1 MSQKENAALG
11 DAAQERD
18 ETERGQR
25 FVEHKTFAVSAR
37 EDTTTPR
44 ASQTADAR
52 RILSP
57 MLRTASRNGWQHVL
71 DALLDLFAKWTQS
84 V

>member
-1 MSQKENAALG
+1 MNKKKNAARG
-11 DAAQERD
+11 IAAQERNEQKCAGSGFD
-18 ETERGQR
+18 
-25 FVEHKTFAVSAR
+25 VSTR
-37 EDTTTPR
+37 QHSTDPR
-44 ASQTADAR
+44 ASQTAAAR

-57 MLRTASRNGWQHVL
+57 MIQVANKNKWTRIL

>member
-1 MSQKENAALG
+1 MNGKQVCKKNAASIN
-11 DAAQERD
+11 AAQERG
-18 ETERGQR
+18 ETQIAGSN
-25 FVEHKTFAVSAR
+25 FYVSAR
-37 EDTTTPR
+37 EHSADSR
-44 ASQTADAR
+44 ACQTAAAR

-57 MLRTASRNGWQHVL
+57 MIQTANRNKWTRVL